1 MISGVGHCW
10 IDKHGPAC
18 CNWGKNILRDI
29 SQIDIF
35 VVVPL
40 FPCVMDGSEK
50 KSRLCGIAISFA
62 FFLILDL
69 LQSLFFNLMDTH

>member
-50 KSRLCGIAISFA
+50 KVVFVALQYLLLSFLSSIY
-62 FFLILDL
+62 FSLYSLI
-69 LQSLFFNLMDTH
+69 

>member
-1 MISGVGHCW
+1 M
-10 IDKHGPAC
+10 DPPAATG
-18 CNWGKNILRDI
+18 GKNILRDI

-40 FPCVMDGSEK
+40 FPCVMDGFEK
-50 KSRLCGIAISFA
+50 KRRLCGIAISFA

-69 LQSLFFNLMDTH
+69 LSLYSLI